1 MKRKTLKA
9 YPERTLRVCFKK
21 NIRDFTY
28 LGRTV
33 HGSFESGKCYELP
46 LETGTALIERGVA
59 SRVFDPMSVESI
71 LKEYSSSDLGR
82 DYFEKHFDRQ
92 RILDHLRAKAES
104 FWIEILG
111 KNTCPSC
118 KKAELR
124 PKIAGNRFEIR
135 FSCPACKKSHKKN
148 VLGSQFPNWII
159 SSTIHNFFQG
169 KTPKLIY
176 RSLKVESTNRYLDFY
191 RLLIGDYGLTLYEK
205 ERIPKKSAILDIR
218 KHFSQKLRTFN
229 SFMMLLIGGVEC
241 KELLVDDVFIRRSWT
256 VADKEKWKRTPESQ
270 RRELKS
276 KRFSY
281 MIVFVDKA
289 TRFIVNVYTAL
300 HRDSL
305 NFNEA
310 FRETREII
318 KGSLLALIGDM
329 LAPQIAASKLTFSE
343 DEVFHDFQVLNIKE
357 KEERNIIER
366 RIRDLRETLPKRQRY
381 SSDEVLEQLANI
393 AWTGQN
399 YLNPMAVLDGQTP
412 AQRIGI
418 PYPFDS
424 EKGSECQ
431 LSWNW
436 RVFMIWVDWVFNHA
450 TEILAAGVK

>member
-1 MKRKTLKA
+1 MKRKTLTA
-9 YPERTLRVCFKK
+9 YPERTLKVCFKK
-21 NIRDFTY
+21 SLRDFTWA
-28 LGRTV
+28 GHTV

-46 LETGTALIERGVA
+46 LETGTALITMGVA
-59 SRVFDPMSVESI
+59 SRVLGSTSVENI

-82 DYFEKHFDRQ
+82 DNFEKHFDRQ
-92 RILDHLRAKAES
+92 RILDCLRAKAGS
-104 FWIEILG
+104 FWTEILG
-111 KNTCPSC
+111 KNTCPNC

-124 PKIAGNRFEIR
+124 PKIARNRFAIK
-135 FSCPACKKSHKKN
+135 FSCPGCKKSYKKS
-148 VLGSQFPNWII
+148 VLGSQFPYWII
-159 SSTIHNFFQG
+159 SSTIHGFCQG
-169 KTPKLIY
+169 KTPRRIY

-191 RLLIGDYGLTLYEK
+191 RLLIGDCGLTLYEK

-229 SFMMLLIGGVEC
+229 SFTMLLVGGVEC
-241 KELLVDDVFIRRSWT
+241 KELLVDDAFIRKSWT
-256 VADKEKWKRTPESQ
+256 AADIEKWKSTPKSQ
-270 RRELKS
+270 QRKLKS

-289 TRFIVNVYTAL
+289 TRFIVNIYTAL

-310 FRETREII
+310 FRETKEMI
-318 KGSLLALIGDM
+318 KGSPLALIGDM
-329 LAPQIAASKLTFSE
+329 LAPQVAAAKLTFSE
-343 DEVFHDFQVLNIKE
+343 DGVFHDFQVLNIKE
-357 KEERNIIER
+357 KDERNIIER

-381 SSDEVLEQLANI
+381 SSDEVLEQLASI
-393 AWTGQN
+393 ALVGQN

-436 RVFMIWVDWVFNHA
+436 RVFMVWVDWVFDHA
-450 TEILAAGVK
+450 TEILAAGLK